1 MLDPKYDLV
10 FKQIFELDRNKSFLK
25 KLLKEAFNIPNEI
38 EQLEF
43 YKQEMTD
50 GRKKVI
56 VDIMLLEKERKY
68 LVEMQM
74 AHEPQFIDRCIYYL
88 AKSLSL
94 DLQKDVISEHKKRK
108 TKLRPSKILAIC
120 NFNLFKN
127 KEPFKS
133 NHKIMDVVD
142 GSITTEA
149 LEMCFIELR
158 KAPKINDL
166 SKASIVE
173 KLMYFLTRYKEPR
186 FVEVCEND
194 PDLCSLVNSFLYV
207 QMSDS
212 EKELYEMS
220 RWYQDE

>member
-1 MLDPKYDLV
+1 
-10 FKQIFELDRNKSFLK
+10 
-25 KLLKEAFNIPNEI
+25 
-38 EQLEF
+38 
-43 YKQEMTD
+43 
-50 GRKKVI
+50 
-56 VDIMLLEKERKY
+56 
-68 LVEMQM
+68 
-74 AHEPQFIDRCIYYL
+74 
-88 AKSLSL
+88 
-94 DLQKDVISEHKKRK
+94 
-108 TKLRPSKILAIC
+108 
-120 NFNLFKN
+120 
-127 KEPFKS
+127 
-133 NHKIMDVVD
+133 MDVVD